1 MYKYLFDIS
10 YNNKVFS
17 VFLGENNH
25 KAFLES
31 KDGKYFYPLYDD
43 YLYLNDTFNK
53 KNFVSYKIEK
63 FNFKEKVMIKSTA
76 VALALLTLNT
86 AASLKDKPKSMDED
100 DIGESKSVIAEI
112 IENGPHFEVSENKIT
127 SKADLDKFLG
137 YESVT
142 DEMLYSAI
150 EENNQLTNDD
160 KEKLKNVIVKIKEKS
175 ENFDF
180 RIFYE
185 NVKTLNIYM
194 MDNSS
199 MAKEYGLGVK
209 GCYDVKKNTIFY
221 TDSSNDEIL
230 YHEMCH
236 TLFDYYRN
244 DNGKLVYKFNETGQS
259 LGEAMNTK
267 ITNFIVQDSS
277 YGYQC
282 SILDFLLV
290 NSPYS
295 LTEYNYEG
303 INGYKEKLVKDFPTI
318 DIDFI
323 FNVIDCITTTQNN
336 HNISISLDKAPAFIE
351 ELFNF
356 VKINPDSYPY
366 FKVIC
371 EYVNDDVVQKYENEF
386 ENLKGI
392 KR

>member
-209 GCYDVKKNTIFY
+209 GCYDVKKIQFFILIVVMMKFCIMKCAIHYLIIIETI
-221 TDSSNDEIL
+221 
-230 YHEMCH
+230 MVK
-236 TLFDYYRN
+236 LFIN
-244 DNGKLVYKFNETGQS
+244 LMKPVS
-259 LGEAMNTK
+259 L
-267 ITNFIVQDSS
+267 
-277 YGYQC
+277 
-282 SILDFLLV
+282 
-290 NSPYS
+290 
-295 LTEYNYEG
+295 
-303 INGYKEKLVKDFPTI
+303 
-318 DIDFI
+318 
-323 FNVIDCITTTQNN
+323 
-336 HNISISLDKAPAFIE
+336 
-351 ELFNF
+351 
-356 VKINPDSYPY
+356 
-366 FKVIC
+366 
-371 EYVNDDVVQKYENEF
+371 
-386 ENLKGI
+386 
-392 KR
+392 